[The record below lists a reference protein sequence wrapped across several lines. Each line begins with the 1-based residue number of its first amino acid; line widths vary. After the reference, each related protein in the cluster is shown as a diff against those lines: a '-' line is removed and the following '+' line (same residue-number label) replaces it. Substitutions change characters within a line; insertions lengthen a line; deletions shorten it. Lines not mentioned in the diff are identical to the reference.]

1 MSPNQ
6 LLFKYALRYP
16 GWICLAILLGF
27 SSALFNGVST
37 TLIVPVVLGFLGKGD
52 IGLNGGPPIIQKI
65 LSLFDSDEGSYSLLI
80 MVVTVLMAIVLKNLA
95 VYINSI
101 VSANLS
107 RKLTNEIRKEAIR
120 LLLEID
126 LYYFSR
132 TKIGDIINIIGNE
145 VGRAAISIRMAIN
158 IFTTSITILI
168 FACILISISWKL
180 TLASTFL
187 LILVAGIN
195 QFLINRAKKFG
206 QVLSDQS
213 RTYSTTLLEIL
224 TGIRLIKAISNEEYE
239 YKLIEQSIHAWERAD
254 QQSQANYDAI
264 GPINEVVGTL
274 AILAIVFLGR
284 AFFWQQIESILT
296 VLLIYLY
303 VLFRLLPIVSQLN
316 AQRSNFANVAPSTK
330 IVADFL
336 RRDDKPFM
344 ANGQSLYTKLE
355 QGIRIENVSFAY
367 PGHDGLVLN
376 GVDLW
381 IPKGT
386 TLALVGAS
394 GAGKS
399 TLADLLPRF
408 YDPVEGRIA
417 IDGED
422 LREFNIRSL
431 RRAMG
436 IVSQDT
442 FLFNNS
448 VRYNIAY
455 GLEHVTEEEVIQAAK
470 RANAYEFIVQLPK
483 GFDTTI
489 GDRGVLLSGGQRQR
503 LAIAR
508 ALLRDP
514 DILILDEATSA
525 LDTVSERLVQ
535 QAINE
540 LCRDRT
546 TVVIAHRLS
555 TVQKADQIAVLDK
568 GQVVEIG
575 THEELLK
582 KGGYYTRLYSM
593 QFDRNAENILST
605 TFNDALVQTSY
616 KLRTQLN
623 PLIGFLQ
630 LIVDDLIEN
639 SGERHELIEEAYRS
653 AVRLLRNLEL
663 LEEQSKTA

>member
-126 LYYFSR
+126 VYYFSR

-284 AFFWQQIESILT
+284 AFFWEQIESILT

-355 QGIRIENVSFAY
+355 QGIRIENLSFAY

-455 GLEHVTEEEVIQAAK
+455 GLEHVTEAEVIQAAK

>member
-455 GLEHVTEEEVIQAAK
+455 GLEHVTEAEVIQAAK